1 MKNHSKR
8 NKIIIGILI
17 VVGVAGIFYYNFVV
31 RRPQVEQELNVEQQE
46 QALER
51 VEDYIERVE
60 QFGQEY
66 DEDLNK
72 MAANPPT
79 TILGTRGHVYYQ
91 SDSVYGA
98 QIREAAD
105 FWNDELKEHVFV
117 PVATGQYTTIL
128 FTDSTL
134 PYAEDNPIDDV
145 IFTSG
150 MNLAFV
156 NVPHLT
162 HHEFTRDEITAL
174 FIQQMGTMLG
184 LDEETNVDVAD
195 GDGVNDLTL
204 GTDVKEE
211 LDNIRADAE
220 ENYSFY
226 PSMMPFR
233 PDLNLPGIRMYMIYT
248 EQHENLFTDKSFAA
262 QSLALDRL
270 FRQIEDG
277 IQSEDGMTAREINE
291 LGIEMLSEY
300 QKIIESEYEN
310 IVWVEQDEFDALI
323 DEVETTGVATLTSTE
338 STLGIE
344 EVQLTPDE
352 YEGLIEEQEG
362 DDDDQN

>member
-1 MKNHSKR
+1 MNNQSKR
-8 NKIIIGILI
+8 NKIIMWILI
-17 VVGVAGIFYYNFVV
+17 IVGVVGIFYYNFVV
-31 RRPQVEQELNVEQQE
+31 RRPQVEQELNAEQQE
-46 QALER
+46 QAMES
-51 VEDYIERVE
+51 VEEYINKVE

-66 DEDLNK
+66 DEELNEK
-72 MAANPPT
+72 AANPPS
-79 TILGTRGHVYYQ
+79 TILSTRGYVYYQ

-98 QIREAAD
+98 QIRKAAD
-105 FWNDELKEHVFV
+105 FWNDELREHVFV

-145 IFTSG
+145 IFPSG

-156 NVPHLT
+156 NVPYLT
-162 HHEFTRDEITAL
+162 HHEYTRDEITAL

-184 LDEETNVDVAD
+184 LDEDTNVNVAD
-195 GDGVNDLTL
+195 GDGVDDLTI
-204 GTDVKEE
+204 GVNASEE

-233 PDLNLPGIRMYMIYT
+233 PDLNLPGIRMYIIYA
-248 EQHENLFTDKSFAA
+248 EQRDNLLTDDTFAT

-270 FRQIEDG
+270 YRQIENG
-277 IQSEDGMTAREINE
+277 IQSEDGITAGEIND

-300 QKIIESEYEN
+300 QEIIENEYEN
-310 IVWVEQDEFDALI
+310 IVWVGQDEFDELL
-323 DEVETTGVATLTSTE
+323 DEIEITEVSTLTSTE

-344 EVQLTPDE
+344 EVRLTPDE
-352 YEGLIEEQEG
+352 YEELTKEQEG
-362 DDDDQN
+362 ANDDQN

>member
-17 VVGVAGIFYYNFVV
+17 VVGVVGIFYYNFVV
-31 RRPQVEQELNVEQQE
+31 RRPQVEQELNAEQQE

-66 DEDLNK
+66 DEELNEK
-72 MAANPPT
+72 AANPPT
-79 TILGTRGHVYYQ
+79 TILSTRGYVYYQ

-105 FWNDELKEHVFV
+105 FWNDKLREHVFV

-145 IFTSG
+145 IFLSG

-174 FIQQMGTMLG
+174 FVQQMGAMLG
-184 LDEETNVDVAD
+184 LDEDTNVNVAD
-195 GDGVNDLTL
+195 GDGVDDLTL
-204 GTDVKEE
+204 GMDVKEE

-220 ENYSFY
+220 ENHSFY

-248 EQHENLFTDKSFAA
+248 EQRENLFTDETFAT
-262 QSLALDRL
+262 QSLALERL
-270 FRQIEDG
+270 FRQIENG
-277 IQSEDGMTAREINE
+277 IQSEDGMTAGEINE

-300 QKIIESEYEN
+300 QEIIESEYEN
-310 IVWVEQDEFDALI
+310 TVWVGQDEFDALI
-323 DEVETTGVATLTSTE
+323 DEVETTEVATLTSTE

-352 YEGLIEEQEG
+352 YEGLTEEQEG